1 MRIDRGHD
9 MDLFA
14 IIEKIRRKERITFA
28 DRMKVGEIEARLDSR
43 NFLEESERMQSLMCE
58 LRGKLYY
65 IREYLNNFG

>member
-1 MRIDRGHD
+1 MNLNRGHD

-14 IIEKIRRKERITFA
+14 IMEKIRRKERITFA

-65 IREYLNNFG
+65 IRLYLNNFG